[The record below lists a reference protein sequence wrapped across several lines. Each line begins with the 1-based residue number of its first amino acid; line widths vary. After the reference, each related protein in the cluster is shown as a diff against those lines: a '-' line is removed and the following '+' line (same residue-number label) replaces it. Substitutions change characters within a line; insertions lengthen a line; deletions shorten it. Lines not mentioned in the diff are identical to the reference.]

1 MAALLIPKTLATERE
16 RIRLPEENVAQVSS
30 KHNEYLI
37 LVKFI

>member
-1 MAALLIPKTLATERE
+1 MAALLIPKTLATEGE